1 MTKTKEKS
9 MYETSPD
16 HTEIKNHKM
25 IGRTIKSWCTGKEVL
40 AKVTRV
46 WESPYTISMET
57 EHEPVMWGG
66 DYFTEGSVTLRKYD
80 GWIIGTDHLTPEDF
94 LTK

>member
-9 MYETSPD
+9 MYEASPD

-25 IGRTIKSWCTGKEVL
+25 IGRTIKKWCFGLEVL

-46 WESPYTISMET
+46 WETPYSISMET
-57 EHEPVMWGG
+57 EHEPVRYR
-66 DYFTEGSVTLRKYD
+66 DDFFTKGSVTLRKCD